1 MRRHRIDGS
10 QLITRRSARDQIL
23 LAWDYRC
30 AYCGDELGCRPTID
44 HVEPKALGGLTVPS
58 NLVACC
64 LSCNASKGHR
74 PWREWL
80 REQPFRSALGEWAIV
95 QWLAS
100 GTL

>member
-23 LAWDYRC
+23 LAWDHRC
-30 AYCGDELGCRPTID
+30 AYCSSELGSRPTID
-44 HVEPKALGGLTVPS
+44 HVVAKACGGLTVPS

-64 LSCNASKGHR
+64 MACNASKGQR

-80 REQPFRSALGEWAIV
+80 SEQPFRSVLGEWAIT

-100 GTL
+100 

>member
-44 HVEPKALGGLTVPS
+44 HVEPKAKGGLTVPS

-80 REQPFRSALGEWAIV
+80 SEQPFWSALGEWAIV

-100 GTL
+100 

>member
-23 LAWDYRC
+23 LAWDHRC
-30 AYCGDELGCRPTID
+30 AYCSSELGSRPTID
-44 HVEPKALGGLTVPS
+44 HVVAKACGGLTVPS

-64 LSCNASKGHR
+64 MACNASKGHQ
-74 PWREWL
+74 PWLEWF
-80 REQPFRSALGEWAIV
+80 RQQPFRSALGEWAIM

-100 GTL
+100 

>member
-1 MRRHRIDGS
+1 MGAHRIEGTM
-10 QLITRRSARDQIL
+10 LITRRSARDQIL

-30 AYCGDELGCRPTID
+30 AYCGAELGAKPTID
-44 HVEPKALGGLTVPS
+44 HVVPKACGGLTVPN

-64 LSCNASKGHR
+64 MACNASKGHR

-100 GTL
+100 